1 MRIVLVLA
9 ALAVSL
15 PAIAEDAPRAAKP
28 SGTSLICKKSSE
40 KTSGLTRICYY
51 DCGKSEGAMKAR
63 TYEPCPRWTPRW
75 RLSRAGLFGP
85 SGISR

>member
-9 ALAVSL
+9 ALAVSV
-15 PAIAEDAPRAAKP
+15 PAIAEESPRPARP
-28 SGTSLICKKSSE
+28 SRTSLICKKSSE
-40 KTSGLTRICYY
+40 QTSGLTRICYY
-51 DCGKSEGAMKAR
+51 DCRGSEGAMKAR